1 MSEEIESINLGQ
13 SIASGIQDICLVTKE
28 VLEMEEHNHD
38 LVMAIKDGSA
48 AIFDSETFEIKRP
61 IKATY
66 LSKTLRETDA
76 IFQNCVSGTE
86 HIILIDV
93 RTTFQISAERL
104 PNMSNVPKSPRM
116 VAIVFEFSRVYFC
129 AVLARHRSS
138 V

>member
-1 MSEEIESINLGQ
+1 
-13 SIASGIQDICLVTKE
+13 
-28 VLEMEEHNHD
+28 MEEHNHD

>member
-1 MSEEIESINLGQ
+1 MSEEIESTNLGK

-48 AIFDSETFEIKRP
+48 AIFDSKTFEIKRP

-76 IFQNCVSGTE
+76 KFQNCVSGAE

-93 RTTFQISAERL
+93 RATFQISACQNKKPRIFL
-104 PNMSNVPKSPRM
+104 NYTKDYKDFVPK
-116 VAIVFEFSRVYFC
+116 
-129 AVLARHRSS
+129 
-138 V
+138 